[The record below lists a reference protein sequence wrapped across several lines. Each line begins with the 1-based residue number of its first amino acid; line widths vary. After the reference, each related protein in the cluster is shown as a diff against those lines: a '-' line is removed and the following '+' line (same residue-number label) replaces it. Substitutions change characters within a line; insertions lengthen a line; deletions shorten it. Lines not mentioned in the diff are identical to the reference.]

1 MDRITAVVC
10 GIVAV
15 VLLAV
20 TIAKLV
26 PHTTGAIAVI
36 SPCGIYAV
44 LEVQSNGQVRKYDG
58 AEQMSEEDRDRV
70 MALPDEAR
78 IGIQVPCP
86 YFPEPQV
93 Q

>member
-1 MDRITAVVC
+1 MDRMMAVLC
-10 GIVAV
+10 GTVGL

-20 TIAKLV
+20 TAAKFI
-26 PHTTGAIAVI
+26 PHTTGAVAVI

-44 LEVQSNGQVRKYDG
+44 LEVRSNGQVRKYDG
-58 AEQMSEEDRDRV
+58 AEQMSEEDRARV
-70 MALPDEAR
+70 MALPEEAR
-78 IGIQVPCP
+78 IGIAVPCP